1 VTVGAIVPVHAPAP
15 WLAKAVDSAAAQEPA
30 PERIVVVD
38 DGSPEPLPAPAGSTL
53 LRRDARGGPA
63 AARESGRQALR
74 DCDLIALLD
83 ADDAWE
89 PGALAAHVE
98 ALERHPDAVLSFGRP
113 LLVAADGRATGER
126 WPAPPPGP
134 QDPSEL
140 ASFLFRVNPIASSA
154 VVARAAALE
163 EAGGF
168 ASEHEPAE
176 DYDLWLRLLGRCATF
191 VHTPAAVT
199 RVRRWGDSL
208 SFDVARLAAAKL
220 EVQERH
226 RALVDPS
233 VARAARADL
242 LRARA
247 QGLIRGREYESAR
260 AALADAATLEPLP
273 ARLRVVAAT
282 SRVPL
287 LRAALGRRRPYGK
300 VI

>member
-1 VTVGAIVPVHAPAP
+1 VTVGAIVPVHGPAP
-15 WLAKAVDSAAAQEPA
+15 WLREAVASADAQEPR
-30 PERIVVVD
+30 PDRVVVVD
-38 DGSPEPLPAPAGSTL
+38 DGSPEPVVAPPGCTV
-53 LRRDARGGPA
+53 LRRPARGGPA
-63 AARESGRQALR
+63 AARESGRRAIEG
-74 DCDLIALLD
+74 CELIALLD

-98 ALERHPDAVLSFGRP
+98 TLERHPEAVLSFGRP
-113 LLVAADGRATGER
+113 LLIGEDGRATGER

-134 QDPSEL
+134 QDPAEL
-140 ASFLFRVNPIASSA
+140 ARLLFRVNPIASSA
-154 VVARAAALE
+154 VVVRVAALE

-176 DYDLWLRLLGRCATF
+176 DYDLWLRLLGRGATF
-191 VHTPAAVT
+191 VHTPQAVT
-199 RVRRWGDSL
+199 RVRRRRDSL

-226 RALVDPS
+226 RALVAPS

-247 QGLIRGREYESAR
+247 QGLIRRREYESAR
-260 AALADAATLEPLP
+260 AALAEAAALEPLP
-273 ARLRVVAAT
+273 ARLRVAAAT

-287 LRAALGRRRPYGK
+287 LRAALGRRAPYG
-300 VI
+300 